1 VKKALVIIDVQ
12 KDFCEGGVLP
22 ASDTFS
28 LIEPLND
35 AINWCVKNDILCVF
49 TRDWHPV
56 NHASFIEFG
65 GTWKPH
71 CVQGSEGAEF
81 AEGLFIPGHSLI
93 IDIETDSNKLNTTYS
108 AFENTNLESK
118 LDRLGIKEIAAAG
131 IATDYCV
138 RATVLDALKYGF
150 KCTVLTDMV
159 RAIDVMEI
167 DSIEALGEMEDTGA
181 KLLTSEEWMNVS

>member
-1 VKKALVIIDVQ
+1 MNKALVIIDVQ
-12 KDFCEGGVLP
+12 KDFCEGGILP

-35 AINWCVKNDILCVF
+35 TINWCVNNKILCVF

-108 AFENTNLESK
+108 AFENTNLESE
-118 LDRLGIKEIAAAG
+118 LHRLRITEIAAAG
-131 IATDYCV
+131 IATDYCI
-138 RATVLDALKYGF
+138 RATVLDALNYGI
-150 KCTVLTDMV
+150 KCTVLTDLI
-159 RAIDVMEI
+159 RAIDIMEI
-167 DSIEALGEMEDTGA
+167 DSIEALGEMESEGA
-181 KLLTSEEWMNVS
+181 ILMTSQEWMEI